1 MHGSGGWQTEDQGD
15 CTVEPAENH
24 KGLLKVNL
32 RKNLEF
38 GDFSEKAVL
47 IFRQIQCVRI

>member
-32 RKNLEF
+32 RKNSPKKLRLET
-38 GDFSEKAVL
+38 VL
-47 IFRQIQCVRI
+47 IFRQIQCVGI